1 MTITETPLF
10 DKVWDIIDDGQLI
23 AWDGCHK
30 IYLALDDIEAEWF
43 RANYETT
50 FEGTADELVVTLG
63 KWWDES
69 CFLRFINAVEHQD
82 DADSKFTTLIG
93 QGDDEVLDEDEDD
106 E

>member
-10 DKVWDIIDDGQLI
+10 DKVWDVIDDGQLI

-43 RANYETT
+43 RANYEWTL
-50 FEGTADELVVTLG
+50 EGTADELVAALG
-63 KWWDES
+63 EAWENS
-69 CFLRFINAVEHQD
+69 CSLRFISAVEHQD

-93 QGDDEVLDEDEDD
+93 QFDDEVMDEDD